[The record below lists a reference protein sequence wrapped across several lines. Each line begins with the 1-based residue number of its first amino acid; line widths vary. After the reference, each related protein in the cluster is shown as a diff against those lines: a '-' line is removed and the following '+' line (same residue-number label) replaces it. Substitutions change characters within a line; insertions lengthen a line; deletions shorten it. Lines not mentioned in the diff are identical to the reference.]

1 VLQLAGVAFLL
12 GLLVLELAVIEKAAD
27 GRDGVGGD
35 LYEVESGLTGASDG
49 IGKA

>member
-1 VLQLAGVAFLL
+1 VLQLAGIALLL
-12 GLLVLELAVIEKAAD
+12 GLLVLELAVIEEAAD

-35 LYEVESGLTGASDG
+35 LYKVEPGLAGAGDG